1 MPHICLKMYK
11 GRDEK
16 TKNKIAHELAAVL
29 EYNGIKKSSISVC
42 VVDIESEN
50 WKEEVYDKEIK
61 QNKDIIIM
69 PEYEM

>member
-16 TKNKIAHELAAVL
+16 TKIKIAEELAAVL
-29 EYNGIKKSSISVC
+29 ENNGIKRSSISVS
-42 VVDIESEN
+42 VVDIEPEK
-50 WKEEVYDKEIK
+50 WKENVYDKDIK

-69 PEYEM
+69 PGYEM